1 MANVILNLYF
11 FGILLLSLVIVEQKE
26 RKKATDS
33 DKEPVG
39 TVHTHSVFL
48 REKNLKLPLNVFFRL
63 LNFSI
68 FIPPTQFLVISDNR
82 H

>member
-1 MANVILNLYF
+1 MYQNSIKIILNLYF
-11 FGILLLSLVIVEQKE
+11 FGILLLSWVIVEQKE

-48 REKNLKLPLNVFFRL
+48 REKEPKVAFECFF
-63 LNFSI
+63 
-68 FIPPTQFLVISDNR
+68 PAT
-82 H
+82 